1 VADRSCCWY
10 DFTLRHIVV
19 AEVVIEEDEWQSDRE
34 DEDRTYERKEA
45 EPGITV
51 GMIDEVG
58 KMRERKFRHLLN
70 RWRGRMKKRFSWI
83 CKGMILMKR
92 VMQ

>member
-1 VADRSCCWY
+1 
-10 DFTLRHIVV
+10 
-19 AEVVIEEDEWQSDRE
+19 
-34 DEDRTYERKEA
+34 
-45 EPGITV
+45 
-51 GMIDEVG
+51 MIDEVG